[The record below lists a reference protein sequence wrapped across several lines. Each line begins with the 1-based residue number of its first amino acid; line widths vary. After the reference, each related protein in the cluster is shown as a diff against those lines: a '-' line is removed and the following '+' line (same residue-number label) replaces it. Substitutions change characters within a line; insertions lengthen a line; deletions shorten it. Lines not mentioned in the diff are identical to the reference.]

1 METRLLAYDH
11 ATSLSEIAAWGNA
24 LIGVVLP
31 DSPQW
36 CVLRIVRFQV
46 LQQSGAYSALLLVEV
61 TQVEPD
67 AMEHIELR
75 AEDIQIIEELTASID
90 PDRREVGSPSCSSM
104 MNGTVSVSRINW
116 AMSTFGEKEN

>member
-36 CVLRIVRFQV
+36 RVLRIVRFQV

-90 PDRREVGSPSCSSM
+90 PEPPRGRVTEL
-104 MNGTVSVSRINW
+104 
-116 AMSTFGEKEN
+116 